1 MTAKIADEVSVSLCS
16 LVDSIPKDVYTAES
30 SIVFKEEAVGE
41 EEHEENENGDLLFE
55 AKCAPELSFHGD
67 LAQYVATLRTQ
78 PVAFTGKFSV
88 DSRGAGGPW
97 TSKDVINVISA
108 DIGPAPVS
116 GSCSASPDI
125 YAGGGGDASTVIF
138 CSKGSEH
145 LSGSCS
151 ASPDIYSGGGGGG
164 GGGGDGT
171 MAHGHP
177 DISHM
182 YAPPHPHPHPHP
194 SYSCSGD
201 MYQDQSAGGY
211 LATSTCAVSYHP
223 PPSYNPVPK
232 PTVDGA
238 ALLSIMPEYGGFYQQ
253 SCQRDIQERKS
264 LPYPLDSL
272 RVPPPLTPLNT
283 IRNFT
288 LGAASEGPMAAAFP
302 THQSLPL
309 RPILRPRKY
318 PNRPSKTPVH
328 QRPYPCPA
336 ESCDR
341 RFSRSDELSR
351 HLRIHTGHKPFQ
363 CRICM
368 RNFSRSDHLTT
379 HIRTHTGEKPFSCDQ
394 CGRKFAR
401 SDERR
406 RHMKIHLRQKEKKSS
421 AS

>member
-1 MTAKIADEVSVSLCS
+1 MAKIEEVSLSS
-16 LVDSIPKDVYTAES
+16 IVDHIPPKDVYTAES
-30 SIVFKEEAVGE
+30 PLVFKEEE
-41 EEHEENENGDLLFE
+41 SGDLLFE
-55 AKCAPELSFHGD
+55 GKSSPELSLHGD
-67 LAQYVATLRTQ
+67 LAHYVATLRTH

-97 TSKDVINVISA
+97 TPGSAINVISA
-108 DIGPAPVS
+108 DIAAPGPVT
-116 GSCSASPDI
+116 CSASPDI
-125 YAGGGGDASTVIF
+125 YAGGGGDA
-138 CSKGSEH
+138 
-145 LSGSCS
+145 
-151 ASPDIYSGGGGGG
+151 
-164 GGGGDGT
+164 GDAT
-171 MAHGHP
+171 MAHGQP

-182 YAPPHPHPHPHP
+182 YAPPHPHPHPAP

-201 MYQDQSAGGY
+201 MYQEQAGGY

-223 PPSYNPVPK
+223 PPNYNSVPK

-238 ALLSIMPEYGGFYQQ
+238 LLSIMPDYGGFYQQ
-253 SCQRDIQERKS
+253 SCQRDIQAAFTERKS

-288 LGAASEGPMAAAFP
+288 LGAPSVAVDGPMAAAFP
-302 THQSLPL
+302 SHQSLPL

-406 RHMKIHLRQKEKKSS
+406 RHMKIHLRQREKKSS

>member
-1 MTAKIADEVSVSLCS
+1 MSAKVLLDEASLGRA
-16 LVDSIPKDVYTAES
+16 VDAAEGGLT
-30 SIVFKEEAVGE
+30 VFKEEPVGE
-41 EEHEENENGDLLFE
+41 EDGGGELLFE
-55 AKCAPELSFHGD
+55 GRSTPELHIHGD
-67 LAQYVATLRTQ
+67 LAQYAATLRTH
-78 PVAFTGKFSV
+78 PVAFTGRFSV
-88 DSRGAGGPW
+88 DSGGAGGPW
-97 TSKDVINVISA
+97 TPGDTINVVSA
-108 DIGPAPVS
+108 DIGSNAPAPDP
-116 GSCSASPDI
+116 GSAAPSPDI
-125 YAGGGGDASTVIF
+125 YA
-138 CSKGSEH
+138 
-145 LSGSCS
+145 
-151 ASPDIYSGGGGGG
+151 PGGGGGG
-164 GGGGDGT
+164 GG
-171 MAHGHP
+171 MAHGPP

-182 YAPPHPHPHPHP
+182 YAPPHPHPHPAP

-201 MYQDQSAGGY
+201 IYQDQSAGGY
-211 LATSTCAVSYHP
+211 LAPSTCSVSYHP
-223 PPSYNPVPK
+223 PQPYTSAPK
-232 PTVDGA
+232 TGMDGP

-253 SCQRDIQERKS
+253 SCQRDLQTAFPERKP
-264 LPYPLDSL
+264 LPYALDPL
-272 RVPPPLTPLNT
+272 RVPVPPPLTPLNT

-288 LGAASEGPMAAAFP
+288 LAAPPAAVEGPMAAAFP
-302 THQSLPL
+302 GHQNLPL

-379 HIRTHTGEKPFSCDQ
+379 HIRTHTGEKPFSCEQ

-406 RHMKIHLRQKEKKSS
+406 RHMKIHLRQKEKRSS

>member
-1 MTAKIADEVSVSLCS
+1 MAAQLANEVFVSLGGF
-16 LVDSIPKDVYTAES
+16 VDSIPKDGCSAEGS
-30 SIVFKEEAVGE
+30 VVFKEEAVGE
-41 EEHEENENGDLLFE
+41 EEDDSGGFLFE
-55 AKCAPELSFHGD
+55 GKTAPELPYHGD
-67 LAQYVATLRTQ
+67 FAQYVATLRTH
-78 PVAFTGKFSV
+78 PVAFTGRISV

-97 TSKDVINVISA
+97 TPRDIINVISA
-108 DIGPAPVS
+108 DIAAPVS
-116 GSCSASPDI
+116 ESCSRSPDI
-125 YAGGGGDASTVIF
+125 CTG
-138 CSKGSEH
+138 
-145 LSGSCS
+145 
-151 ASPDIYSGGGGGG
+151 GGGGGG
-164 GGGGDGT
+164 GGGGDTAEAGDCA
-171 MAHGHP
+171 MAHHGHP

-182 YAPPHPHPHPHP
+182 YAPPHHHPHPHPHPHPGP

-211 LATSTCAVSYHP
+211 LSASTCSVSYHP
-223 PPSYNPVPK
+223 PPTYNPAPK
-232 PTVDGA
+232 STVDGG
-238 ALLSIMPEYGGFYQQ
+238 ALLSIMPEYGGFYPQ
-253 SCQRDIQERKS
+253 SCQRDIQAAFPERKS

-288 LGAASEGPMAAAFP
+288 LGAPSAAADGPMAAAFP
-302 THQSLPL
+302 GHQSLPL

-406 RHMKIHLRQKEKKSS
+406 RHMKIHLRQKEKRAS

>member
-1 MTAKIADEVSVSLCS
+1 MTAKIADEVFVSLSS
-16 LVDSIPKDVYTAES
+16 LVDIIPKDVYSEES
-30 SIVFKEEAVGE
+30 MVFKEEAVGE
-41 EEHEENENGDLLFE
+41 DEHEDIHSGHLVFE
-55 AKCAPELSFHGD
+55 ERSASEELPCRGD
-67 LAQYVATLRTQ
+67 LAQYVATLRTH

-88 DSRGAGGPW
+88 DSRAAGGPW
-97 TSKDVINVISA
+97 TQRDVIDVISA
-108 DIGPAPVS
+108 DISSPGPVSVS
-116 GSCSASPDI
+116 GSCSRSPDI
-125 YAGGGGDASTVIF
+125 CARG
-138 CSKGSEH
+138 
-145 LSGSCS
+145 
-151 ASPDIYSGGGGGG
+151 GGGGGG
-164 GGGGDGT
+164 GGGGDCA
-171 MAHGHP
+171 MAHGQP
-177 DISHM
+177 DLSHM
-182 YAPPHPHPHPHP
+182 YAPPHHHPHPHPAP

-201 MYQDQSAGGY
+201 MYQDQSPGGY
-211 LATSTCAVSYHP
+211 LATSTCSVSYHP
-223 PPSYNPVPK
+223 PPTYNPAPK
-232 PTVDGA
+232 STVDGA
-238 ALLSIMPEYGGFYQQ
+238 ALLSLLPEYGGFYQQ
-253 SCQRDIQERKS
+253 SCQRDIQAVFPERKP
-264 LPYPLDSL
+264 LPYPLDPL

-288 LGAASEGPMAAAFP
+288 HGAPLAEGPMVAAAFP
-302 THQSLPL
+302 GHQSLPL

-421 AS
+421 SAS

>member
-1 MTAKIADEVSVSLCS
+1 VCVC
-16 LVDSIPKDVYTAES
+16 YT
-30 SIVFKEEAVGE
+30 
-41 EEHEENENGDLLFE
+41 
-55 AKCAPELSFHGD
+55 
-67 LAQYVATLRTQ
+67 
-78 PVAFTGKFSV
+78 
-88 DSRGAGGPW
+88 
-97 TSKDVINVISA
+97 
-108 DIGPAPVS
+108 
-116 GSCSASPDI
+116 GSPRA
-125 YAGGGGDASTVIF
+125 
-138 CSKGSEH
+138 
-145 LSGSCS
+145 
-151 ASPDIYSGGGGGG
+151 
-164 GGGGDGT
+164 
-171 MAHGHP
+171 
-177 DISHM
+177 
-182 YAPPHPHPHPHP
+182 P

-201 MYQDQSAGGY
+201 MYQDQTAGGY

-223 PPSYNPVPK
+223 PPSYNSAPK

-253 SCQRDIQERKS
+253 SCQRDIQTTFPERKS

-272 RVPPPLTPLNT
+272 RVPPPLT
-283 IRNFT
+283 
-288 LGAASEGPMAAAFP
+288 
-302 THQSLPL
+302 HQNLPL

-406 RHMKIHLRQKEKKSS
+406 RHMKIHLRQKEKKWLQLGPSWAS
-421 AS
+421 AQVNPGGF

>member
-1 MTAKIADEVSVSLCS
+1 MTAKIADEVSASLS
-16 LVDSIPKDVYTAES
+16 GIVDSIPKELYAAEGVLPAQ
-30 SIVFKEEAVGE
+30 IVFKQEALGE
-41 EEHEENENGDLLFE
+41 EEHEGKHGEDEGGDLLFE
-55 AKCAPELSFHGD
+55 EKGAPELLLHGD
-67 LAQYVATLRTQ
+67 LAQYVATLRTH

-88 DSRGAGGPW
+88 DSRGAGQW
-97 TSKDVINVISA
+97 TPGDVINVVSA
-108 DIGPAPVS
+108 DISNPGPVTES
-116 GSCSASPDI
+116 ESSSASPDL
-125 YAGGGGDASTVIF
+125 YAAAGGGGDAVDT
-138 CSKGSEH
+138 
-145 LSGSCS
+145 
-151 ASPDIYSGGGGGG
+151 
-164 GGGGDGT
+164 GDGT
-171 MAHGHP
+171 MAHGQP
-177 DISHM
+177 DINHM

-194 SYSCSGD
+194 ATSYSCSGD

-211 LATSTCAVSYHP
+211 LATSTCALSYHAP
-223 PPSYNPVPK
+223 PTYNSMPK
-232 PTVDGA
+232 PTVDSA

-253 SCQRDIQERKS
+253 SCQRDIQTAFPERKS

-288 LGAASEGPMAAAFP
+288 LGAPSQAAEGPMAAAFP
-302 THQSLPL
+302 NHQNLPL

-421 AS
+421 AP

>member
-1 MTAKIADEVSVSLCS
+1 MSAKVLQEEVSASLS
-16 LVDSIPKDVYTAES
+16 RVVDTAEGGLT
-30 SIVFKEEAVGE
+30 VFKEEPVGE
-41 EEHEENENGDLLFE
+41 EDGGGELLFE
-55 AKCAPELSFHGD
+55 GRGSPELQLHGD
-67 LAQYVATLRTQ
+67 LAQYAATLRTH
-78 PVAFTGKFSV
+78 PVAFTGRFSV
-88 DSRGAGGPW
+88 ESRGAGEPW
-97 TSKDVINVISA
+97 TSGDTINVVSA
-108 DIGPAPVS
+108 DIGSNAPAAP
-116 GSCSASPDI
+116 SPGI
-125 YAGGGGDASTVIF
+125 YAPEAGGGG
-138 CSKGSEH
+138 
-145 LSGSCS
+145 
-151 ASPDIYSGGGGGG
+151 
-164 GGGGDGT
+164 
-171 MAHGHP
+171 MAHGPP

-182 YAPPHPHPHPHP
+182 YAPAHPHPHTAP

-201 MYQDQSAGGY
+201 MYQDPSGGGY
-211 LATSTCAVSYHP
+211 LPPSTCSVSYHP
-223 PPSYNPVPK
+223 PQAYTSAPK
-232 PTVDGA
+232 PSVDGP
-238 ALLSIMPEYGGFYQQ
+238 ALLSIIPEYGGFYQQ
-253 SCQRDIQERKS
+253 SCQRDLQTAFPDRKS
-264 LPYPLDSL
+264 LPYTLDPL

-288 LGAASEGPMAAAFP
+288 LAAPPAAVEGPMAAAFP
-302 THQSLPL
+302 SHQNLPL

-379 HIRTHTGEKPFSCDQ
+379 HIRTHTGEKPFSCEQ

-406 RHMKIHLRQKEKKSS
+406 RHMKIHQRQKEKRS
-421 AS
+421 

>member
-1 MTAKIADEVSVSLCS
+1 MTAKTVDEVSASLSSIADS
-16 LVDSIPKDVYTAES
+16 LAKDVYTAEGGLS
-30 SIVFKEEAVGE
+30 SPSPIVFKEEAVEADEDEGRPDDNPGGKNVCVCE
-41 EEHEENENGDLLFE
+41 LLFGD
-55 AKCAPELSFHGD
+55 KGAPELPLQGY

-78 PVAFTGKFSV
+78 PVAFAGKFSV
-88 DSRGAGGPW
+88 DTRGTGGPW
-97 TSKDVINVISA
+97 TPGDVINVVSA
-108 DIGPAPVS
+108 DIATPGPSELS
-116 GSCSASPDI
+116 GSTSPSPGGI
-125 YAGGGGDASTVIF
+125 YAGGGGDAADA
-138 CSKGSEH
+138 GD
-145 LSGSCS
+145 S
-151 ASPDIYSGGGGGG
+151 A
-164 GGGGDGT
+164 
-171 MAHGHP
+171 MAHGQP
-177 DISHM
+177 DLSHM
-182 YAPPHPHPHPHP
+182 YAPSHSHAHPHPAP

-201 MYQDQSAGGY
+201 MYQDQSTGGY
-211 LATSTCAVSYHP
+211 LATSNCAVSYHP
-223 PPSYNPVPK
+223 PPSYNSAPK
-232 PTVDGA
+232 PPVDGA

-253 SCQRDIQERKS
+253 SCQRDIQATFPERKS

-288 LGAASEGPMAAAFP
+288 LGAPSAASDGPMAAAFP
-302 THQSLPL
+302 NHQNLPL

>member
-1 MTAKIADEVSVSLCS
+1 MSAKVLLEGVSASLS
-16 LVDSIPKDVYTAES
+16 GVVDTAEGGLT
-30 SIVFKEEAVGE
+30 VFKEEPVGE
-41 EEHEENENGDLLFE
+41 EDGGGELLFE
-55 AKCAPELSFHGD
+55 GRSTPELQIHGD
-67 LAQYVATLRTQ
+67 LAQYAATLRT
-78 PVAFTGKFSV
+78 FSGRFSV
-88 DSRGAGGPW
+88 DSRGAGAPW
-97 TSKDVINVISA
+97 APGDPIDVVSA
-108 DIGPAPVS
+108 DIIAAAPES
-116 GSCSASPDI
+116 GSAPDI
-125 YAGGGGDASTVIF
+125 YA
-138 CSKGSEH
+138 
-145 LSGSCS
+145 
-151 ASPDIYSGGGGGG
+151 PGGGGG
-164 GGGGDGT
+164 
-171 MAHGHP
+171 MAHGPP

-182 YAPPHPHPHPHP
+182 YAHPHPAP
-194 SYSCSGD
+194 SYSCSGE
-201 MYQDQSAGGY
+201 MYQDQSAAGY
-211 LATSTCAVSYHP
+211 LAPPTCSGSYHP
-223 PPSYNPVPK
+223 PQPYSSAPK
-232 PTVDGA
+232 PSVDGP

-253 SCQRDIQERKS
+253 SCQRDLQSAFPDRKS
-264 LPYPLDSL
+264 LPYPLDPL

-288 LGAASEGPMAAAFP
+288 LAAPPAAVEGPMSAAFP
-302 THQSLPL
+302 THQNLPL

-379 HIRTHTGEKPFSCDQ
+379 HIRTHTGEKPFSCEQ

-406 RHMKIHLRQKEKKSS
+406 RHMKIHLRQKEKRSS
-421 AS
+421 A

>member
-1 MTAKIADEVSVSLCS
+1 MSAKVLDEVSLSS
-16 LVDSIPKDVYTAES
+16 LVEKLSKDVEAEAGMS
-30 SIVFKEEAVGE
+30 SHPPVVFKEEE
-41 EEHEENENGDLLFE
+41 EEEEEEGRAGEPLFH
-55 AKCAPELSFHGD
+55 AD
-67 LAQYVATLRTQ
+67 LAHYVAELRAH

-88 DSRGAGGPW
+88 DSRGAW
-97 TSKDVINVISA
+97 TPGDVIDVVSA
-108 DIGPAPVS
+108 DIPATVS
-116 GSCSASPDI
+116 GSPPASPPGV
-125 YAGGGGDASTVIF
+125 YAA
-138 CSKGSEH
+138 
-145 LSGSCS
+145 
-151 ASPDIYSGGGGGG
+151 GGGGGG
-164 GGGGDGT
+164 GGEAADEDARART
-171 MAHGHP
+171 MAHGQP

-182 YAPPHPHPHPHP
+182 YAPPHPQAHALP

-201 MYQDQSAGGY
+201 MYQDPGAAGGY
-211 LATSTCAVSYHP
+211 LAASYHA
-223 PPSYNPVPK
+223 PPSYSSAPK
-232 PTVDGA
+232 AAVDGA
-238 ALLSIMPEYGGFYQQ
+238 ALLSIMPDYGGFYPQG
-253 SCQRDIQERKS
+253 CQRDVGAPFPERKA
-264 LPYPLDSL
+264 LPYPLA
-272 RVPPPLTPLNT
+272 PPLTPLNT

-288 LGAASEGPMAAAFP
+288 LGAPSPGGEGPMAAAFP
-302 THQSLPL
+302 GQQNLPL

-379 HIRTHTGEKPFSCDQ
+379 HIRTHTGEKPFSCDT

-421 AS
+421 

>member
-1 MTAKIADEVSVSLCS
+1 MSAKLANEVFVSLS
-16 LVDSIPKDVYTAES
+16 GFVDSIPKDVYSAEGS
-30 SIVFKEEAVGE
+30 VVFKEEAVGE
-41 EEHEENENGDLLFE
+41 YEDDSGAFLFE
-55 AKCAPELSFHGD
+55 GKSVAELPYHGD
-67 LAQYVATLRTQ
+67 FAQYVATLRTH
-78 PVAFTGKFSV
+78 PVAFTGKISV

-97 TSKDVINVISA
+97 TPRDIINVISA
-108 DIGPAPVS
+108 DIAAPVS
-116 GSCSASPDI
+116 GSCSRSPDLC
-125 YAGGGGDASTVIF
+125 ARGGGGA
-138 CSKGSEH
+138 
-145 LSGSCS
+145 
-151 ASPDIYSGGGGGG
+151 GGG
-164 GGGGDGT
+164 GGGGDTAEAGDCT

-182 YAPPHPHPHPHP
+182 YAPPHHHPHPHPHPHPGP

-211 LATSTCAVSYHP
+211 LSASTCSVSYHP
-223 PPSYNPVPK
+223 PPTYNPPPK
-232 PTVDGA
+232 STVDGG

-253 SCQRDIQERKS
+253 SCQRDIQAAFPERKS

-288 LGAASEGPMAAAFP
+288 LGAPSAAAEGAMAAAFP
-302 THQSLPL
+302 GHQSLPL

-406 RHMKIHLRQKEKKSS
+406 RHMKIHLRQKEKKAS

>member
-1 MTAKIADEVSVSLCS
+1 MTAKIADEVSGSLS
-16 LVDSIPKDVYTAES
+16 GIVDSIPKDVYATEDGLPS
-30 SIVFKEEAVGE
+30 QIVFKQEVLGDEELEGKPGE
-41 EEHEENENGDLLFE
+41 DESGDLLFE
-55 AKCAPELSFHGD
+55 EKGAPELLFHGD
-67 LAQYVATLRTQ
+67 LAQYVATLRTH

-88 DSRGAGGPW
+88 DSRGAGGQW
-97 TSKDVINVISA
+97 TPGDIINVVSA
-108 DIGPAPVS
+108 DISNPGPITES
-116 GSCSASPDI
+116 GSSSASPGL
-125 YAGGGGDASTVIF
+125 YAASGEGGDTAD
-138 CSKGSEH
+138 
-145 LSGSCS
+145 
-151 ASPDIYSGGGGGG
+151 A
-164 GGGGDGT
+164 GDGT
-171 MAHGHP
+171 MAHGQP

-194 SYSCSGD
+194 ATSYSCSGD

-211 LATSTCAVSYHP
+211 LATSTCAVSYHA
-223 PPSYNPVPK
+223 PPSYNSMPK
-232 PTVDGA
+232 PTVDGS

-253 SCQRDIQERKS
+253 SCQRDIQAAFPERKS

-288 LGAASEGPMAAAFP
+288 LGAPSPAAEGPMAAAFP
-302 THQSLPL
+302 GHQNLPL

>member
-1 MTAKIADEVSVSLCS
+1 MSARLLDQVSVSLRS
-16 LVDSIPKDVYTAES
+16 QVEAGAV
-30 SIVFKEEAVGE
+30 VFKEEAVGE
-41 EEHEENENGDLLFE
+41 EEHGGGDHGS
-55 AKCAPELSFHGD
+55 PELGD
-67 LAQYVATLRTQ
+67 LAHYLATLRAH

-88 DSRGAGGPW
+88 DSRGAGAPW
-97 TSKDVINVISA
+97 TPGDVINVVSA
-108 DIGPAPVS
+108 DIAVPESP
-116 GSCSASPDI
+116 SASPEI
-125 YAGGGGDASTVIF
+125 YT
-138 CSKGSEH
+138 
-145 LSGSCS
+145 
-151 ASPDIYSGGGGGG
+151 GGGGGG
-164 GGGGDGT
+164 GGGADAGDGA
-171 MAHGHP
+171 MAHGQP

-194 SYSCSGD
+194 APSYCSAD
-201 MYQDQSAGGY
+201 MYQDPSAGGY

-223 PPSYNPVPK
+223 PPSYSSVPK

-253 SCQRDIQERKS
+253 SCQRDLQSGFPERKS
-264 LPYPLDSL
+264 LPYPLDPL

-288 LGAASEGPMAAAFP
+288 LGAPSPAADGPMAAAFP
-302 THQSLPL
+302 GHQNLPL

-421 AS
+421 ASS

>member
-1 MTAKIADEVSVSLCS
+1 MTAKLANEVFASLS
-16 LVDSIPKDVYTAES
+16 GFVESIPKDVYSAEGS
-30 SIVFKEEAVGE
+30 VVFKEEAVGE
-41 EEHEENENGDLLFE
+41 EEDDSGGFLFE
-55 AKCAPELSFHGD
+55 GKSVPELPYHGD
-67 LAQYVATLRTQ
+67 FAQYVATLRTQ
-78 PVAFTGKFSV
+78 PVAFTGKISV

-97 TSKDVINVISA
+97 TPRDIINVISA
-108 DIGPAPVS
+108 DIAVPVS
-116 GSCSASPDI
+116 GSCSGSPEI
-125 YAGGGGDASTVIF
+125 CAR
-138 CSKGSEH
+138 
-145 LSGSCS
+145 
-151 ASPDIYSGGGGGG
+151 GGGGGG
-164 GGGGDGT
+164 GEGGGGDTAEAGDCT

-182 YAPPHPHPHPHP
+182 YAPPHHHPHPHPHPHPAP

-211 LATSTCAVSYHP
+211 LSASTCSVSYHP
-223 PPSYNPVPK
+223 PPTYNPPPK
-232 PTVDGA
+232 PTVDGG

-253 SCQRDIQERKS
+253 SCQRDIQAAFPERKS
-264 LPYPLDSL
+264 LAYSLDSL

-288 LGAASEGPMAAAFP
+288 LGAPSAAAEGPMAAAFP
-302 THQSLPL
+302 SHQSLPL

-406 RHMKIHLRQKEKKSS
+406 RHMKIHLRQKEKKAS

>member
-1 MTAKIADEVSVSLCS
+1 MFLR
-16 LVDSIPKDVYTAES
+16 LP
-30 SIVFKEEAVGE
+30 G
-41 EEHEENENGDLLFE
+41 LLFE
-55 AKCAPELSFHGD
+55 AKGASDPPLAPH
-67 LAQYVATLRTQ
+67 VAALRTT
-78 PVAFTGKFSV
+78 PVAFTGTFSV
-88 DSRGAGGPW
+88 EPTGTGGPW
-97 TSKDVINVISA
+97 TPGDVINVVRSGVVA
-108 DIGPAPVS
+108 DIAAPGAGRTVS
-116 GSCSASPDI
+116 VST
-125 YAGGGGDASTVIF
+125 GGDGQDA
-138 CSKGSEH
+138 
-145 LSGSCS
+145 
-151 ASPDIYSGGGGGG
+151 A
-164 GGGGDGT
+164 DGT
-171 MAHGHP
+171 MAHGQP

-194 SYSCSGD
+194 HLHPATSYSCSGD
-201 MYQDQSAGGY
+201 MYQDQPVGGY
-211 LATSTCAVSYHP
+211 PVSYHA
-223 PPSYNPVPK
+223 PPSYNGPPK
-232 PTVDGA
+232 PPADAT
-238 ALLSIMPEYGGFYQQ
+238 LHSIIPEYGGLYQQ
-253 SCQRDIQERKS
+253 ACQRDIQSAFPERKS

-288 LGAASEGPMAAAFP
+288 LGAPSAAADGPLSAAFP
-302 THQSLPL
+302 SHQNLAL

>member
-1 MTAKIADEVSVSLCS
+1 MSARLLDQVSVSLRS
-16 LVDSIPKDVYTAES
+16 QV
-30 SIVFKEEAVGE
+30 EA
-41 EEHEENENGDLLFE
+41 GDHGS
-55 AKCAPELSFHGD
+55 PELGD
-67 LAQYVATLRTQ
+67 LAHYLATLRAH
-78 PVAFTGKFSV
+78 PVALPAS
-88 DSRGAGGPW
+88 SRWIPEVREHRGHLGTSSTWSALTSPSRSHLQHHLRSTQVEEEEEEEERTQGTVPW
-97 TSKDVINVISA
+97 RTASRTSATCTRPS
-108 DIGPAPVS
+108 
-116 GSCSASPDI
+116 
-125 YAGGGGDASTVIF
+125 ST
-138 CSKGSEH
+138 
-145 LSGSCS
+145 
-151 ASPDIYSGGGGGG
+151 
-164 GGGGDGT
+164 
-171 MAHGHP
+171 
-177 DISHM
+177 
-182 YAPPHPHPHPHP
+182 PHPHPAP
-194 SYSCSGD
+194 SYCSAD
-201 MYQDQSAGGY
+201 MYQDPSAGGY

-223 PPSYNPVPK
+223 PPSYSSVPK

-253 SCQRDIQERKS
+253 SCQRDLQSGFPERKS
-264 LPYPLDSL
+264 LPYPLDPL

-288 LGAASEGPMAAAFP
+288 LGAPSPAADGPMAAAFP
-302 THQSLPL
+302 GHQNLPL

-421 AS
+421 ASS

>member
-1 MTAKIADEVSVSLCS
+1 MLYVHSGFRCLSPHV
-16 LVDSIPKDVYTAES
+16 P
-30 SIVFKEEAVGE
+30 
-41 EEHEENENGDLLFE
+41 GDLLSE
-55 AKCAPELSFHGD
+55 EKSAPELLLQGD
-67 LAQYVATLRTQ
+67 LAQYVAILRTH

-88 DSRGAGGPW
+88 ESRGAGGPW
-97 TSKDVINVISA
+97 TPGDVINVVSA
-108 DIGPAPVS
+108 DIATPDPLTVS
-116 GSCSASPDI
+116 ESPDTSPGI
-125 YAGGGGDASTVIF
+125 YAGGGG
-138 CSKGSEH
+138 
-145 LSGSCS
+145 
-151 ASPDIYSGGGGGG
+151 GGGDA
-164 GGGGDGT
+164 GDGT

-182 YAPPHPHPHPHP
+182 YAPPHAHPHPAP

-201 MYQDQSAGGY
+201 MYQDPSAGGY
-211 LATSTCAVSYHP
+211 LATSSCAVSYHP
-223 PPSYNPVPK
+223 PPSYSSVPK

-238 ALLSIMPEYGGFYQQ
+238 ALLSIMPDYGGFYQQ
-253 SCQRDIQERKS
+253 SCQRDVPTAFPERKS

-288 LGAASEGPMAAAFP
+288 LGAPSAATDGPMAAAFP
-302 THQSLPL
+302 GHQSLPL

-406 RHMKIHLRQKEKKSS
+406 RHMKIHLRQREKKSS

>member
-1 MTAKIADEVSVSLCS
+1 MTAKIADEVSVSLNS
-16 LVDSIPKDVYTAES
+16 IVDSIPKNVYTAEGT
-30 SIVFKEEAVGE
+30 IVFKEEAVGE
-41 EEHEENENGDLLFE
+41 DEHGGKPDENGSGGLLFE
-55 AKCAPELSFHGD
+55 GKSAPELSLHGD
-67 LAQYVATLRTQ
+67 LAQCVATLRTH

-88 DSRGAGGPW
+88 DSRGVGGPW
-97 TSKDVINVISA
+97 TPGDVINVISA
-108 DIGPAPVS
+108 DIATPGPATVS
-116 GSCSASPDI
+116 GSCSGSPDI
-125 YAGGGGDASTVIF
+125 YAGGEGGGDA
-138 CSKGSEH
+138 
-145 LSGSCS
+145 
-151 ASPDIYSGGGGGG
+151 ADA
-164 GGGGDGT
+164 GDGT
-171 MAHGHP
+171 MAHGQP

-182 YAPPHPHPHPHP
+182 YAPPHPHSHHHPAP

-232 PTVDGA
+232 PTVEGA

-253 SCQRDIQERKS
+253 SCQRDIQTAFPERKS
-264 LPYPLDSL
+264 LSYPLDSL

-288 LGAASEGPMAAAFP
+288 LGAPSPAAEGPMAAAFP
-302 THQSLPL
+302 SHQNLPL

>member
-1 MTAKIADEVSVSLCS
+1 MTAKLANEVFASLS
-16 LVDSIPKDVYTAES
+16 GFVESIPKDVYSAEGS
-30 SIVFKEEAVGE
+30 VVFKEEAVGE
-41 EEHEENENGDLLFE
+41 EEDDSGGFLFE
-55 AKCAPELSFHGD
+55 GKSVPELPYHGD
-67 LAQYVATLRTQ
+67 FAQYVATLRTQ
-78 PVAFTGKFSV
+78 PVAFTGKISV

-97 TSKDVINVISA
+97 TPRDIINVISA
-108 DIGPAPVS
+108 DIAVPVS
-116 GSCSASPDI
+116 GSCSGSPEI
-125 YAGGGGDASTVIF
+125 CATAEAGD
-138 CSKGSEH
+138 C
-145 LSGSCS
+145 
-151 ASPDIYSGGGGGG
+151 
-164 GGGGDGT
+164 T

-182 YAPPHPHPHPHP
+182 YAPP

-211 LATSTCAVSYHP
+211 LSASTCSVSYHP
-223 PPSYNPVPK
+223 PPTYNPPPK
-232 PTVDGA
+232 PTVDGG

-253 SCQRDIQERKS
+253 SCQRDIQAAFPERKS
-264 LPYPLDSL
+264 LAYSLDSL

-288 LGAASEGPMAAAFP
+288 LGAPSAAAEGPMAAAFP
-302 THQSLPL
+302 SHQSLPL

-406 RHMKIHLRQKEKKSS
+406 RHMKIHLRQKEKKAS
-421 AS
+421 A

>member
-1 MTAKIADEVSVSLCS
+1 
-16 LVDSIPKDVYTAES
+16 
-30 SIVFKEEAVGE
+30 
-41 EEHEENENGDLLFE
+41 
-55 AKCAPELSFHGD
+55 
-67 LAQYVATLRTQ
+67 
-78 PVAFTGKFSV
+78 
-88 DSRGAGGPW
+88 
-97 TSKDVINVISA
+97 
-108 DIGPAPVS
+108 
-116 GSCSASPDI
+116 
-125 YAGGGGDASTVIF
+125 
-138 CSKGSEH
+138 
-145 LSGSCS
+145 
-151 ASPDIYSGGGGGG
+151 
-164 GGGGDGT
+164 
-171 MAHGHP
+171 MAHGQP

-182 YAPPHPHPHPHP
+182 YAA
-194 SYSCSGD
+194 D

-223 PPSYNPVPK
+223 PPSYNTAPK
-232 PTVDGA
+232 PTADGA

-253 SCQRDIQERKS
+253 SCQRDIQAAFPERKS

-288 LGAASEGPMAAAFP
+288 LGAPSPASEGPMAAAFP
-302 THQSLPL
+302 GHQNLPL

-421 AS
+421 TS

>member
-1 MTAKIADEVSVSLCS
+1 MTAKIVDEVSASICS
-16 LVDSIPKDVYTAES
+16 IVASIPKDLYPVEEEGGLLSETTAE
-30 SIVFKEEAVGE
+30 E
-41 EEHEENENGDLLFE
+41 
-55 AKCAPELSFHGD
+55 FHGTSHD
-67 LAQYVATLRTQ
+67 EDEGGDALLEKSASEPPLTQYVATLRTH
-78 PVAFTGKFSV
+78 PAAFTGRFSV
-88 DSRGAGGPW
+88 ESRGAGLGRWSPG
-97 TSKDVINVISA
+97 DIIHLVSA
-108 DIGPAPVS
+108 DITAPGS
-116 GSCSASPDI
+116 GSLSASTDD
-125 YAGGGGDASTVIF
+125 AGGDAGV
-138 CSKGSEH
+138 
-145 LSGSCS
+145 
-151 ASPDIYSGGGGGG
+151 
-164 GGGGDGT
+164 DGT
-171 MAHGHP
+171 MAHGQP

-182 YAPPHPHPHPHP
+182 YAAP
-194 SYSCSGD
+194 SYSCSGE
-201 MYQDQSAGGY
+201 MYPEQSAGTGGY

-223 PPSYNPVPK
+223 PPSYSSAPK
-232 PTVDGA
+232 PTVDSA
-238 ALLSIMPEYGGFYQQ
+238 ALLSIMPEYGGFYPQG
-253 SCQRDIQERKS
+253 CQRDVPAAFPERKS

-272 RVPPPLTPLNT
+272 RVAPPLTPLNT

-288 LGAASEGPMAAAFP
+288 LGAPTPAAEGPMTAAF
-302 THQSLPL
+302 TGHQSLPL

-379 HIRTHTGEKPFSCDQ
+379 HIRTHTGEKPFTCDQ

-406 RHMKIHLRQKEKKSS
+406 RHMKIHLRQKEKNSS
-421 AS
+421 SS

>member
-1 MTAKIADEVSVSLCS
+1 MAARIAEEMSVSLS
-16 LVDSIPKDVYTAES
+16 SFVDNMHLKDVYTAEGS
-30 SIVFKEEAVGE
+30 MEFKEEDVGE
-41 EEHEENENGDLLFE
+41 EEEEEGESGDLLFE
-55 AKCAPELSFHGD
+55 GKSTPELSLHGD
-67 LAQYVATLRTQ
+67 LAHYVATVRTH
-78 PVAFTGKFSV
+78 PVALTGKFSV
-88 DSRGAGGPW
+88 ESRGSGGPW
-97 TSKDVINVISA
+97 TPGGVIDVISA
-108 DIGPAPVS
+108 DIAAPGPNT
-116 GSCSASPDI
+116 CSESPDI
-125 YAGGGGDASTVIF
+125 YAAGD
-138 CSKGSEH
+138 
-145 LSGSCS
+145 
-151 ASPDIYSGGGGGG
+151 D
-164 GGGGDGT
+164 T
-171 MAHGHP
+171 MAHGQP

-182 YAPPHPHPHPHP
+182 YAPPHHHPHPHAGP

-201 MYQDQSAGGY
+201 MYQEQPAGGY
-211 LATSTCAVSYHP
+211 LATSTCSVSYLP
-223 PPSYNPVPK
+223 PQNYSSVPK
-232 PTVDGA
+232 PSVDGT
-238 ALLSIMPEYGGFYQQ
+238 LLSIMPDYGGFYPQ
-253 SCQRDIQERKS
+253 SCQRDLQAAFSDRKS

-288 LGAASEGPMAAAFP
+288 LGAPSMAADGPMAAAFP
-302 THQSLPL
+302 NHQSLPL

-406 RHMKIHLRQKEKKSS
+406 RHMKIHLRQREKKSS
-421 AS
+421 AA